1 MNNTL
6 SKSAGAYPLVTLK
19 PGRDGSVTHGHP
31 WVFSGAIAEAP
42 PSLVNGDF
50 IHVAAS
56 DGGVIATGSYCSSS
70 SISIRVFERRH
81 AVIDSAWF
89 ENKIRMA
96 DGRRRLMGYGLKTD
110 TTGYRAV
117 FGESDGIPG
126 LVIDRYGDTV
136 VFQLS
141 TAALDRRREEILD
154 AIARVMGPRVIVERS
169 DLPSRKEEGLG
180 DVKGIHLGVD
190 PGLPKFTENGVK
202 FLADPLNGQKT
213 GFFLDQKDLRL
224 ALLKRFSKG
233 KTALNLFSY
242 TGSASV
248 CAMLGGAK
256 SVHNVDDSAQAMETG
271 RENAA
276 LNGIAESAMT
286 WEKADAFKWLGA
298 KTAPEY
304 ELVIMDPP
312 ALIKSSKDIE
322 GGKKAYHFI
331 NRAAMRLTKD
341 GGIFITSSCSAA
353 LSADDFSHILRRS
366 ARQAGVTLYPI
377 GVFRQ
382 SDDHPPSIFFP
393 EGAYLKSYAFT
404 VER

>member
-1 MNNTL
+1 L
-6 SKSAGAYPLVTLK
+6 YPLVTLK

-31 WVFSGAIAEAP
+31 WIFSGAIAEAP
-42 PSLVNGDF
+42 PGLANGDF
-50 IHVAAS
+50 IHVAGS
-56 DGGVIATGSYCSSS
+56 DGGVLATGSYCSSS
-70 SISIRVFERRH
+70 SISIRVFERRN
-81 AVIDSAWF
+81 AVIDGAWF
-89 ENKIRMA
+89 ENNIRMS
-96 DGRRRLMGYGLKTD
+96 DGRRRLMGYGPKTD

-126 LVIDRYGDTV
+126 LVIDRYGETV

-141 TAALDRRREEILD
+141 TAGLDRRRAEIID
-154 AIARVMGPRVIVERS
+154 AISHVFAPRMIVERS
-169 DLPSRKEEGLG
+169 DLASRKEEGLG
-180 DVKGIHLGVD
+180 DVKGIHLGD
-190 PGLPKFTENGVK
+190 DSGPAKFTENGVK

-276 LNGIAESAMT
+276 LNGVDESAMT

-298 KTAPEY
+298 KLAPEY
-304 ELVIMDPP
+304 DLVIMDPP

-322 GGKKAYHFI
+322 AGKKAYHFI
-331 NRAAMRLTKD
+331 NRAAMRITKD
-341 GGIFITSSCSAA
+341 GGIFITSSCSQA
-353 LSADDFSHILRRS
+353 LSTDDFSHILRRS
-366 ARQAGVTLYPI
+366 ARQAGVTLHPI

-382 SDDHPPSIFFP
+382 SDDHPVSIFFP
-393 EGAYLKSYAFT
+393 EGAYLKSFAFT

>member
-1 MNNTL
+1 L
-6 SKSAGAYPLVTLK
+6 SDASPGSSGAYPVVTLK
-19 PGRDGSVTHGHP
+19 PGRDGSVLHGHP
-31 WVFSGAIAEAP
+31 WIFSGAIADKPAALA
-42 PSLVNGDF
+42 SGDF
-50 IHVAAS
+50 VHVAGS
-56 DGGVIATGSYCSSS
+56 DGSIIATGSFSASS
-70 SISIRVFERRH
+70 SIAIRVFERRQ
-81 AVIDSAWF
+81 AVIDGAWL
-89 ENKIRMA
+89 ENSIRMS
-96 DGRRRLMGYGLKTD
+96 DGRRRLMGYGPKTD

-126 LVIDRYGDTV
+126 LVIDRYADTV
-136 VFQLS
+136 VFQLA
-141 TAALDRRREEILD
+141 TAGLDRQREEIIET
-154 AIARVMGPRVIVERS
+154 IARVFGPRMIVERS

-180 DVKGIHLGVD
+180 DAKGIHYGVD
-190 PGLPKFTENGVK
+190 SGLAKFAENGVK

-224 ALLKRFSKG
+224 ALLRRFSRG

-271 RENAA
+271 REVAA
-276 LNGIAESAMT
+276 LNGVDESAMT

-298 KTAPEY
+298 KIAPEY
-304 ELVIMDPP
+304 DLVIMDPP

-353 LSADDFSHILRRS
+353 LSTDDFSHILRRA

-377 GVFRQ
+377 GSFRQ
-382 SDDHPPSIFFP
+382 SDDHPVSIFFP
-393 EGAYLKSYAFT
+393 EGAYLKSFAFT